1 MTVTDQ
7 IKILDRKIKQ
17 NEAQYDLD
25 RKVEKISALSS
36 DNLDK
41 YEYLTDEDLGLKP
54 STVERAKFEYSPLSK
69 FFDKELKEEDKKEG
83 LLKRPKNIEDK
94 SEERLKMIGNKTGI
108 KSKIDLFDEGFTS
121 EAIALIKEIKSIE
134 DSVDYHKLS
143 FMGGNKKVSSLDSF
157 MTLGKSIK
165 DILRT
170 NMTIDRAEIKQKK
183 YAEKLDELRTYSA
196 RVSKYIDLKESVSKN
211 AKTFYDGWEKIV
223 YGFKN
228 GLLPLSKKDYM
239 KTDSADQQLDILDTT
254 EVRLKKSK
262 KI

>member
-1 MTVTDQ
+1 
-7 IKILDRKIKQ
+7 
-17 NEAQYDLD
+17 
-25 RKVEKISALSS
+25 
-36 DNLDK
+36 
-41 YEYLTDEDLGLKP
+41 
-54 STVERAKFEYSPLSK
+54 
-69 FFDKELKEEDKKEG
+69 
-83 LLKRPKNIEDK
+83 
-94 SEERLKMIGNKTGI
+94 
-108 KSKIDLFDEGFTS
+108 
-121 EAIALIKEIKSIE
+121 
-134 DSVDYHKLS
+134 
-143 FMGGNKKVSSLDSF
+143 MGGNKKVSSLDSF

-211 AKTFYDGWEKIV
+211 AKNFYDGWEKIV